1 VRVKTLIAGLAA
13 AAIVSLPTISAAEN
27 PAASEAPVALAK
39 EYLAA
44 YSTFDVTVMEPFL
57 SEDMVFH
64 DPTSSNQNA
73 GGTSF
78 FYEGKQAVMKGLGD
92 YAAQFASFTLDY
104 KIERQYESNGVVV
117 FIAQISYM
125 GESKVGDKFAG
136 SAPIVTAI
144 TVKDGKVV
152 RHTDYFDY
160 KANAEDFSN

>member
-1 VRVKTLIAGLAA
+1 MHTKTLTACLAA
-13 AAIVSLPTISAAEN
+13 IAAFSFLAISTAQDNDE
-27 PAASEAPVALAK
+27 SEARIALAK

-44 YSTFDVTVMEPFL
+44 YSTFDVTIMEPFL

-125 GESKVGDKFAG
+125 GESKAGDKFAG

>member
-1 VRVKTLIAGLAA
+1 MRIKTLITGLIAA
-13 AAIVSLPTISAAEN
+13 AVVTLPTISMAEN
-27 PAASEAPVALAK
+27 HAASESPVALAK

-44 YSTFDVTVMEPFL
+44 YSTFDVAIMEPFL

-73 GGTSF
+73 DGTSF

-104 KIERQYESNGVVV
+104 KIERQYESNGIVI
-117 FIAQISYM
+117 FIAQLSYM
-125 GESKVGDKFAG
+125 GESKDGDKFEG
-136 SAPIVTAI
+136 SAPIVTTI

-160 KANAEDFSN
+160 KENAEDFSK

>member
-1 VRVKTLIAGLAA
+1 MQTRIASLAVIA
-13 AAIVSLPTISAAEN
+13 ALSFAGVSAAEGLSE
-27 PAASEAPVALAK
+27 SEARIALAK
-39 EYLAA
+39 QYLTA
-44 YSTFDVTVMEPFL
+44 YSTFDVTIMEPFL

-73 GGTSF
+73 DGLPF
-78 FYEGKQAVMKGLGD
+78 VFEGKQAVMKGLGD
-92 YAAQFASFTLDY
+92 YAAQFANFALDY

-125 GESKVGDKFAG
+125 GETKDGGKFEG

-160 KANAEDFSN
+160 KENAKEFSE